1 MTRVPSRLAEHTK
14 LEKRMNSLNTE
25 GYAAAWML

>member
-1 MTRVPSRLAEHTK
+1 VVVD
-14 LEKRMNSLNTE
+14 